1 MCLNHHDVAEF
12 QIYNFII
19 RYIRNDRNSE
29 IIARFIKSSGI
40 DVTKVNNK
48 LIKKI

>member
-12 QIYNFII
+12 QIHNFII

-29 IIARFIKSSGI
+29 IIARLL
-40 DVTKVNNK
+40 KVQESM
-48 LIKKI
+48 